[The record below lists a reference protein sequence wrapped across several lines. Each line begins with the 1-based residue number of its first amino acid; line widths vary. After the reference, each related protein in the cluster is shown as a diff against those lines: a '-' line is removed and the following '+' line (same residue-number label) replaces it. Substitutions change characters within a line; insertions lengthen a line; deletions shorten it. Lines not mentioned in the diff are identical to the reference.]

1 MITHA
6 PLEWGECIPWGV
18 AIGVY
23 LCYTHRRIIQNQAN
37 KQGVAMNMPDGSQAE
52 IEVNIWETVRKD
64 IRAELEQSR
73 RELKEISLMI
83 EQSQLEVTKLQQRN
97 SSISAHLQQTQSQ
110 IELLSKA
117 DVKMAYDAALDAQQR
132 LFVMRGQI
140 DKLQS
145 DQAHIGRYLKI
156 LEQVQFALDSEG
168 LGQEGRKP
176 GLSAMAQTVE
186 MIIQAQEAERQRL
199 ARQMHDGPAQALSN
213 FILQSEIA
221 MRLFDIDQNRA
232 KEELASVKAAASS
245 TFQKVRD
252 FIFELRPMM
261 LDDLGL
267 APTLNRYIE
276 AYKEQ
281 SGMDIR
287 LISSGMEQR
296 LESYLEVMIFRA
308 IQELVGNAARHS
320 QASQVKVQIDASD
333 TAVRVSVEDNGRGFD
348 VETIDEKGGM
358 GLKVIRDRVEMLGGS
373 IDIHSVIGQ
382 GTHILFQIP
391 ATKTSV
397 FA

>member
-1 MITHA
+1 
-6 PLEWGECIPWGV
+6 
-18 AIGVY
+18 
-23 LCYTHRRIIQNQAN
+23 
-37 KQGVAMNMPDGSQAE
+37 MNMPDALNAE
-52 IEVNIWETVRKD
+52 TENNFWELVKKD
-64 IRAELEQSR
+64 INSEVERSQH
-73 RELKEISLMI
+73 ELKEIKLMI
-83 EQSQLEVTKLQQRN
+83 DQSHLELDKLQQRN
-97 SSISAHLQQTQSQ
+97 SSISTRLQQIQSHFDS
-110 IELLSKA
+110 ISKE
-117 DVKMAYDAALDAQQR
+117 DIRKMYEAALDTQQR

-145 DQAHIGRYLKI
+145 DQAHVDRYLKI
-156 LEQVQFALDSEG
+156 LESVQHGFALDYSVVDG
-168 LGQEGRKP
+168 HKP
-176 GLSAMAQTVE
+176 GFTAMAQSVE

-267 APTLNRYIE
+267 APTLNRYVD

-296 LESYLEVMIFRA
+296 LETYLEVMIFRA
-308 IQELVGNAARHS
+308 IQELLGNAVRHS
-320 QASQVKVQIDASD
+320 QAAQVKVQIDASD
-333 TAVRVSVEDNGRGFD
+333 AAVRISVEDNGRGFD
-348 VETIDEKGGM
+348 VETMEEKGGM
-358 GLKVIRDRVEMLGGS
+358 GLKVIRDRVEMLGGR

-382 GTHILFQIP
+382 GTHILFEIP
-391 ATKTSV
+391 ATKTAV